1 MTLFSRAVCVSLGA
15 FLLLAPPGRPLAQST
30 YLTPPKVIV
39 DILEAPTLPGLSLSP
54 TRSAIALLERS
65 SMPSIAEVSAPMLRL
80 AGMRISPR
88 TNGLHRPGG
97 IRGLRFKSLPDGDEK
112 PVKLPPGAVVQDGS
126 FSPDGK
132 RYAFTVAQQ
141 QGIELWIAEVSSGR
155 AQAVAVGPLNAVA
168 GNPCGWL
175 SDNASLLC
183 RLVPAGRG
191 QPPAPPSVPS
201 GPNVQE
207 SQGQAAPV
215 PTFEDLLENEHDEA
229 LFEYYYTSQ
238 LALVDASSGKG
249 TPIGRPGLFEIADM
263 SPNDEFILTST
274 LKRPFSRLVGA
285 ARFPKNVDILNRRG
299 ETVKRLA
306 DLPVAESIPIN
317 GVAVGPRSFRWN
329 PSEPATLVWVEA
341 LDRGDPQVK
350 VPHRD
355 RVLALTAPFS
365 DAPRE
370 LAKTQFRFSGLSWTE
385 RGVGLLTESD
395 RRTRRTATWILRG
408 TESPGQL
415 WNRSQE
421 DAYTNPGTP
430 LTKSTRGGPV
440 IVQLGDSIFLAGAGA
455 SPAGDRPFMDRLNLT
470 TRATERL
477 FQSADKSYE
486 TVLGVLGTD
495 GRSILTRHEST
506 TEPPNYF
513 VRELP
518 DGKRRAVT
526 LFKDPAPQ
534 LAGVTKELITYTRND
549 GVKLSATLYLPP
561 GYRSGERLPL
571 LMWAYPREFTDP
583 AAAGQVTGSPNRFT
597 TVGWESLQLLLLTQ
611 GYAVL
616 DGPTMPIVGPG
627 DTANDTY
634 VEQLVASAEA
644 ALEAVVQR
652 GVADRQR
659 VAIGGHSYGA
669 FMTANL
675 LAHSDLFRAGIARS
689 GAYNRTLTPFGFQN
703 EQRTFWQAPALY
715 GRMSPFFYADKI
727 NEPLLLIHG
736 EADNNSGTF
745 PIQSERFYM
754 ALKGHG
760 ATVRYVTLPA
770 ESHGY
775 QARESILHTVAEML
789 NWADKHVKNA
799 SAPSQTR

>member
-1 MTLFSRAVCVSLGA
+1 MTLFRRAVCASLA
-15 FLLLAPPGRPLAQST
+15 ACFLLAQADRPLAQST
-30 YLTPPKVIV
+30 YLTPPKVIA
-39 DILEAPTLPGLSLSP
+39 DMLDAPALPGVSLSP
-54 TRSAIALLERS
+54 TRSAIVLLERNS
-65 SMPSIAEVSAPMLRL
+65 LPSIAEVSAPMLRL

-97 IRGLRFKSLPDGDEK
+97 IRGLAFKSLPDGDEK
-112 PVKLPPGAVVQDGS
+112 PVKLPAGAVVQDGS

-132 RYAFTVAQQ
+132 RYAFTLVQQ
-141 QGIELWIAEVSSGR
+141 QGIELWLAEVSSGR
-155 AQAVAVGPLNAVA
+155 AHALPIGPLNAVA
-168 GNPCGWL
+168 GNPCTWL
-175 SDNASLLC
+175 SDGASLLC
-183 RLVPAGRG
+183 RLVPATRG
-191 QPPAPPSVPS
+191 PAPSAPGVPT

-207 SQGQAAPV
+207 HHGQAAPV
-215 PTFEDLLENEHDEA
+215 PTFEDLLQNDHDDA
-229 LFEYYYTSQ
+229 LFEHYYASQ
-238 LALVDASSGKG
+238 LALVEASSGKVTLVG
-249 TPIGRPGLFEIADM
+249 QPGLFETAEM
-263 SPNDEFILTST
+263 SPSDEFILTST

-285 ARFPKNVDILNRRG
+285 SRFPKSVDIVNRRG

-306 DLPVAESIPIN
+306 ELPVAENIPIN
-317 GVAVGPRSFRWN
+317 GVAAGPRSFRWN

-350 VPHRD
+350 VPNRD
-355 RVLALTAPFS
+355 RVLALSAPFS
-365 DAPRE
+365 DGPRE
-370 LAKTQFRFSGLSWTE
+370 LAQTQFRFSGISWTE
-385 RGVGLLTESD
+385 RGIALLTESD

-408 TESPGQL
+408 PDPPGQL

-421 DAYTNPGTP
+421 DAYTNPGAP
-430 LTKSTRGGPV
+430 LTRSARGGSV
-440 IVQLGDSIFLAGAGA
+440 IVQIGDSIYLAGSGA

-477 FQSADKSYE
+477 FQSPDKTYE
-486 TVLGVLGTD
+486 TVIAVLGAD
-495 GRSILTRHEST
+495 GRSILTRHET
-506 TEPPNYF
+506 AAEPPNYF
-513 VRELP
+513 VRDLR
-518 DGKRRAVT
+518 DGRRRAVT
-526 LFKDPAPQ
+526 LFKDPSRQ

-561 GYRSGERLPL
+561 GYRNGERLPM
-571 LMWAYPREFTDP
+571 LMWAYPREFIDP
-583 AAAGQVTGSPNRFT
+583 GAAGQVTGSPNRFT
-597 TVGWESLQLLLLTQ
+597 TIAWESLQLLLLTQ

-634 VEQLVASAEA
+634 VEQLVASAQA
-644 ALEAVVQR
+644 AIEAVVQR
-652 GVADRQR
+652 GVVDRHR
-659 VAIGGHSYGA
+659 IAIGGHSYGA

-703 EQRTFWQAPALY
+703 EQRTFWEVPAVY
-715 GRMSPFFYADKI
+715 GRMSPFFYADKV
-727 NEPLLLIHG
+727 NEPILLIHG

-770 ESHGY
+770 ESHAY

-789 NWADKHVKNA
+789 NWADKYVKNA
-799 SAPSQTR
+799 VPPPQTR